1 MVKKILLCFFS
12 IYSLSFAEVT
22 LEGIV
27 VDYESGIPLR
37 DANVHILGTKLGDA
51 TDLSGS
57 FSIDISEAGSY
68 EIVVSVIG
76 FEEASQIVEIQEGQS
91 KEVRFE
97 LQARILELD
106 PVLILKERSSVVGFR
121 PKFLRIP
128 GSARVVTSRDLAKY
142 NDTDINRIITRIPGV
157 YVQEEDGFGLRPYI
171 GMRGTGIER
180 SS

>member
-1 MVKKILLCFFS
+1 MVKKFLLCFFS

-57 FSIDISEAGSY
+57 FSIDISDPGSY

-76 FEEASQIVEIQEGQS
+76 FEEAS
-91 KEVRFE
+91 
-97 LQARILELD
+97 
-106 PVLILKERSSVVGFR
+106 
-121 PKFLRIP
+121 
-128 GSARVVTSRDLAKY
+128 
-142 NDTDINRIITRIPGV
+142 
-157 YVQEEDGFGLRPYI
+157 
-171 GMRGTGIER
+171 
-180 SS
+180 